1 MNALDKHIISQL
13 NALSKD
19 GRDQAMKILSAPVKK
34 KSDMTAEERMIK
46 SLFPYKKK
54 KINKSNK
61 IAMDKMFKALF
72 T

>member
-34 KSDMTAEERMIK
+34 KSDMTANERMFK
-46 SLFPYKKK
+46 TLFSNYKHPLSYYE
-54 KINKSNK
+54 NNK
-61 IAMDKMFKALF
+61 IKREYRY
-72 T
+72 